1 MVQLWLVLKA
11 NNAGGRD
18 DTLTTDRYRG
28 HEHEVEGF
36 LEPRLV
42 ANREWKRKKIVSL
55 GRSIGGSVWSWFY
68 KNSFSSDFGEFQVW
82 ALLDLHAQ
90 QFF

>member
-1 MVQLWLVLKA
+1 
-11 NNAGGRD
+11 
-18 DTLTTDRYRG
+18 
-28 HEHEVEGF
+28 
-36 LEPRLV
+36 LV